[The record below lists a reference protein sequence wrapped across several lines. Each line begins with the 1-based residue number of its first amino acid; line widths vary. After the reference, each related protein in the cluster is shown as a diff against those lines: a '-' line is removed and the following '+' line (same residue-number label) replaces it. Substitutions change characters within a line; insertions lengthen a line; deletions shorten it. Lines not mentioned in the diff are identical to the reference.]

1 MKKIFLLLTAFAGMA
16 LTQSCEGDAGPQGP
30 QGEQGT
36 ALVSDVYEITNV
48 NFVNDGSDYYG
59 IVYQFPQIYEGDMV
73 LAYRLKGSTTGGAD
87 IWESL
92 PKTYYFLSGE
102 LEYNFDFTRS
112 DISIYLDQSSNSV
125 LTPAYTQ
132 NQVFRVVIVPGDLAN
147 KMTSTKYEDVVQM
160 LKLSDNS
167 FKKVASTRTR

>member
-1 MKKIFLLLTAFAGMA
+1 MKKIFLLLTAVAGMA
-16 LTQSCEGDAGPQGP
+16 LTQSCEGDAGPQG
-30 QGEQGT
+30 EQGT
-36 ALVSDVYEITNV
+36 ALVADVYEITNV
-48 NFVNDGSDYYG
+48 DFVNDGTDFYG

-87 IWESL
+87 IWESI

-112 DISIYLDQSSNSV
+112 DISIYLDQSNDSV

-132 NQVFRVVIVPGDLAN
+132 DQVFRVVIVPGDLAN
-147 KMTSTKYEDVVQM
+147 KMTSTKYNDVVQM
-160 LKLSDNS
+160 LKLSDSS
-167 FKKVASTRTR
+167 FKRVTSTSTK